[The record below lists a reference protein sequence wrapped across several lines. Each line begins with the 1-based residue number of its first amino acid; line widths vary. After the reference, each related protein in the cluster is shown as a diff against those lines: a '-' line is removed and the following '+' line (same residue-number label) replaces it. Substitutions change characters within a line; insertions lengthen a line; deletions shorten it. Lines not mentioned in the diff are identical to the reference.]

1 MKSISRT
8 LLFLLFLSTIA
19 SAQKQPDLPIGFG
32 ADGPVGSSTSMLLTM
47 PDVHAE
53 LRVTDEQM
61 SKLVVALRKHS
72 HERRLLLNNLLEGK
86 VFESPVSDQDI
97 RQILAIHSRDFEQFL
112 ASELLTSVQ
121 SKRLRELSFQ
131 LKGIASVYDPAIEQS
146 LRITK
151 EQAAQLALK
160 RRRISP
166 HRGSTTV
173 RDADEILTSILTTA
187 QLSRLRGM
195 QGAPFRFD
203 ALRRSVERSRDRPQ
217 VVVAESQLNKFVRK
231 SKSKRLAEFQ

>member
-1 MKSISRT
+1 M
-8 LLFLLFLSTIA
+8 
-19 SAQKQPDLPIGFG
+19 
-32 ADGPVGSSTSMLLTM
+32 
-47 PDVHAE
+47 
-53 LRVTDEQM
+53 
-61 SKLVVALRKHS
+61 
-72 HERRLLLNNLLEGK
+72 
-86 VFESPVSDQDI
+86 SDQDI
-97 RQILAIHSRDFEQFL
+97 RQILAVHSRDFEQVL
-112 ASELLTSVQ
+112 ATGLLTPVQ

-146 LRITK
+146 LSITK

-166 HRGSTTV
+166 HSGSTTV

-203 ALRRSVERSRDRPQ
+203 ALRRSVELSRARPQ
-217 VVVAESQLNKFVRK
+217 VVLAESESNKFVRK
-231 SKSKRLAEFQ
+231 SKSKRYAGFQ

>member
-8 LLFLLFLSTIA
+8 LVFLFLSTIA
-19 SAQKQPDLPIGFG
+19 SAQKPPDLPIGFG
-32 ADGPVGSSTSMLLTM
+32 TDGPAGSSTSMLLTM

-97 RQILAIHSRDFEQFL
+97 RQILAIHSRDFEQVL
-112 ASELLTSVQ
+112 ASGLLTSAQ

-131 LKGIASVYDPAIEQS
+131 LKGIASVYDPAIEKALS
-146 LRITK
+146 ITK
-151 EQAAQLALK
+151 EQAAQLAHN

-166 HRGSTTV
+166 HSGVRTV
-173 RDADEILTSILTTA
+173 RDADEVLISILTTA

-203 ALRRSVERSRDRPQ
+203 ALRHFVERSRDRPQ

-231 SKSKRLAEFQ
+231 SKSKRHAEFQ